1 MVETSAFGPLLREA
15 RQKALFTLESLAEA
29 SGVSVRAISDM
40 ERGKSLPRQATLGEL
55 MDALEVDE
63 EQRRRLVAAARPGS
77 RPIPRQLPPDLAVF
91 RGREGVLAELRA
103 LEDRAA
109 ARGGHVVISSI
120 GGMAGVGKTALAVH
134 WAHQMSER
142 FPDGQLY
149 VNLRGF
155 DDAGKPL
162 DPGDALGVF
171 LRGLGVPSTDI
182 PSATEERGALFR
194 RRAASLRLVVVLD
207 NARDAEQVRPLLP
220 GAPGCLT
227 IVTSRDQLLG
237 LAAAQGATPVS
248 LDVWTPPE
256 ALAALAAR
264 IGAERCAAEPE
275 AAAELVRLCGYL
287 PLAVAVVGAQL
298 GAEPDL
304 LLRVAVAELR
314 EARPRL
320 DALSAGDRSVDV
332 RAVFSRSYRAL
343 APDTARFFRYLALHP
358 GSAASA
364 QAAASLAG
372 LPMAQARGHLRELAS
387 ASLLSRDSEGRYILH
402 DLVRAYGAELAERH
416 DDDRLGA
423 LDRLLSYL
431 HHNAKSANAY
441 VMQQFRSGLSDDPA
455 AGAVHVPIDNR
466 TDALDWYRQEEH
478 TAAAALRAVDD
489 PRLQR
494 RRIAVA
500 LEWVAYNEATG
511 RWPEEIAATRIAL
524 DAALELDDPV
534 AVERSSHNLIRALIE
549 TGRGDETGGLI
560 ETRLAYLPRLPTEHR
575 TGAERRAS
583 WVCSKLGRF
592 DEALSHARTALTITR
607 TLDRPDELV
616 RSLLELAF
624 KVSDLGEHRE
634 AVALCEEALPVARVT
649 GERRFE
655 AMAWGTLGVAR
666 LGLGE
671 LDAAVDNLEKALH
684 MFEETLDVYN
694 RAETLDNLATVHQRR
709 GAIEEA
715 RTCWLEAAELFTSLR
730 VARAAEMEARAQA
743 LRP

>member
-1 MVETSAFGPLLREA
+1 METNAFGPLLREA
-15 RQKALFTLESLAEA
+15 RQRALLTLESLAEA

-55 MDALEVDE
+55 MDALDVDE
-63 EQRRRLVAAARPGS
+63 EQRRRLVAAARPGT
-77 RPIPRQLPPDLAVF
+77 RPVPRQLPPDLAVF
-91 RGREGVLAELRA
+91 RGREGVLAQLRA

-109 ARGGHVVISSI
+109 AQGGHVVISSI

-155 DDAGKPL
+155 DDLGKPL

-182 PSATEERGALFR
+182 PSATEQRGALFR
-194 RRAASLRLVVVLD
+194 QRAATLRLVVVLD

-220 GAPGCLT
+220 AAPGCLT
-227 IVTSRDQLLG
+227 VVTSRNQLLG
-237 LAAAQGATPVS
+237 LAAADGATPVG
-248 LDVWTPPE
+248 LDVWTPE
-256 ALAALAAR
+256 ESLAALAAR

-275 AAAELVRLCGYL
+275 AAAELVHLCGHL

-298 GAEPDL
+298 GAEPRL
-304 LLRVAVAELR
+304 PLRVAVAELR

-320 DALSAGDRSVDV
+320 DALSADDSSVDV

-343 APDTARFFRYLALHP
+343 GPATARFFRYLSLHP

-372 LPMAQARGHLRELAS
+372 LPMTQARGHLRELAS
-387 ASLLSRDSEGRYILH
+387 ASLVSRDAEGRYVLH
-402 DLVRAYGAELAERH
+402 DLVRAYGAELAEHH

-431 HHNAKSANAY
+431 HHNAKSAN
-441 VMQQFRSGLSDDPA
+441 VHVTQQFRSGLPDDPA
-455 AGAVHVPIDNR
+455 AGTVHVTIDNR
-466 TDALDWYRQEEH
+466 ADALDWYRQEEQ
-478 TAAAALRAVDD
+478 TAAAALRAVDE

-494 RRIAVA
+494 RRIDVA
-500 LEWVAYNEATG
+500 LEWVSYNETTG

-524 DAALELDDPV
+524 DAALGLDDPV

-549 TGRGDETGGLI
+549 TGRGDEAGGLI
-560 ETRLAYLPRLPTEHR
+560 ETRLPYLSRLPAEHR

-583 WVCSKLGRF
+583 WVCSKLERHE
-592 DEALSHARTALTITR
+592 EALGHARTALTIAR
-607 TLDRPDELV
+607 TLGRPDELA
-616 RSLLELAF
+616 RALLELAF
-624 KVSDLGEHRE
+624 KVSDMGENQE
-634 AVALCEEALPVARVT
+634 AVALCEEALPVCRDT

-666 LGLGE
+666 LGLDD
-671 LDAAVDNLEKALH
+671 LDTAVDDLKKARHL
-684 MFEETLDVYN
+684 FGETLDVYN
-694 RAETLDNLATVHQRR
+694 EAETLDNLATVHQRR
-709 GAIEEA
+709 GATEEA
-715 RTCWLEAAELFTSLR
+715 RACWLEAAELFAGLR
-730 VARAAEMEARAQA
+730 IARAAEMRARAEA
-743 LRP
+743 LGP